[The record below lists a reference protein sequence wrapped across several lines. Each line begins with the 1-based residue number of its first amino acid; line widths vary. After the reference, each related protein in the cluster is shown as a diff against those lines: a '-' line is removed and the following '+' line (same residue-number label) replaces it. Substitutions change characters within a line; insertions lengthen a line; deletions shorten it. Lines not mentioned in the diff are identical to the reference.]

1 MFIKAGSSG
10 SSSEESVKLCCCWCW
25 CCCFSVSM
33 LLLLLLMS
41 GTRLRVVV
49 GPAATL
55 GLVLDE
61 ADVGPP
67 DDIFSVSKRRRVE
80 N

>member
-33 LLLLLLMS
+33 LLLLLMS

>member
-10 SSSEESVKLCCCWCW
+10 SSSEKSVKLCCCWCW

-33 LLLLLLMS
+33 LLLLLMS

-61 ADVGPP
+61 VDVGPP